1 VAKDNIV
8 LVIGVTGGMGSET
21 ALAFSRR
28 GFRIRALHR
37 RPKEAASQFNHLNF
51 DWVKGDAMEATGVA
65 AAAEGARFIVHGANP
80 PMYRN
85 WPKLVLPMLENTIA
99 AARASGARILFPGTV
114 YNFPPDAPMVL
125 RENTPQRATTRKGAI
140 RIEMERRLEEA
151 QATGVRSLI
160 LRAGDFFGP
169 HITGN
174 SWFRQLVKPGRPV
187 RTITYPGP
195 PDIGHSWAYLPDI
208 GETMALLAERDARLA
223 GFEVVHFGGH
233 WFERGIDMAEAIR
246 AVVADPHLPI
256 RSMPWWVVG
265 AASPFVPLMRELWE
279 IRYLWHVPMRLDN
292 TKLVSILGDE
302 PHTPT
307 EEAVRASLTGLA
319 CLSAKSRSPA

>member
-8 LVIGVTGGMGSET
+8 LVIGATGGMGSET

-51 DWVKGDAMEATGVA
+51 DWVKGDAMDATGVN

-169 HITGN
+169 YITGN

-195 PDIGHSWAYLPDI
+195 PDIGHSWAYLPDV
-208 GETMALLAERDARLA
+208 GETMALLAERDASLV

-256 RSMPWWVVG
+256 RSMPWWLVG

-279 IRYLWHVPMRLDN
+279 MRYLWHVPMRLDN
-292 TKLVSILGDE
+292 TKLVSVLGDE

>member
-1 VAKDNIV
+1 VAQDNAV
-8 LVIGVTGGMGSET
+8 LVIGATGGIGSET

-28 GFRIRALHR
+28 GYGVRALHR
-37 RPKEAASQFNHLNF
+37 RPEEAASKFAHLAF
-51 DWVKGDAMEATGVA
+51 DWVKGDAMDAAEVA
-65 AAAEGARFIVHGANP
+65 AAAEGAQYIVYGANP

-140 RIEMERRLEEA
+140 RIAMERRLEEA
-151 QATGVRSLI
+151 QAQRVRSLI

-169 HITGN
+169 HMTGN

-187 RTITYPGP
+187 RSITYPGS
-195 PDIGHSWAYLPDI
+195 PDIGHSWAYLPDA
-208 GETMALLAERDARLA
+208 GETMALLAERDASLA
-223 GFEVVHFGGH
+223 GFEVFHFKGH
-233 WFERGIDMAEAIR
+233 WFERGIEMAEAIR

-256 RSMPWWVVG
+256 RSMPWWLVG

-279 IRYLWHVPMRLDN
+279 MRYLWHVPMRLDN
-292 TKLVSILGDE
+292 SKLVSILGDE

-307 EEAVRASLTGLA
+307 EEAVRASLTGLG
-319 CLSAKSRSPA
+319 CLSAK